1 MNKEIISIT
10 KKSIKKQ
17 KDDITSEKSRIMRRT
32 ARYRINEENTRDK
45 KIKACNN
52 ESIKIKIEK

>member
-17 KDDITSEKSRIMRRT
+17 NDIISEKSRIMRRT
-32 ARYRINEENTRDK
+32 ARYRINEENTIDK